1 MATHNTLCSML
12 MRDMWFKMRDV
23 TKELCYGCQMEQLS
37 QSEHDLCLLAS
48 DMERFECTFDLAW
61 NYLSPDKYTDLLKSF
76 IRAQMANS
84 LTEEGYEADN
94 EEEEEEEGKKYTI
107 TIFLI

>member
-61 NYLSPDKYTDLLKSF
+61 NCLSPDKYFNLLKHL
-76 IRAQMANS
+76 IRDEMVNS
-84 LTEEGYEADN
+84 LTEEGYEADK
-94 EEEEEEEGKKYTI
+94 EEEEGKKD
-107 TIFLI
+107 FLIFF